1 MDAVAIIVAAGR
13 GARAV
18 DGKSPSQG
26 IKQYVEIG
34 GRSVLARSMQP
45 FISHPFVGAVQVV
58 IHADDAGLYEQA
70 IVGVASGKVRPPV
83 VGGRTRQQSVLA
95 GLRAVSSLAPRAV
108 LIHDAARPF
117 VSLQD
122 IENVRA
128 ALGSYIGAIV
138 AAPVV
143 DTLKRGAGEPQS
155 ITATV
160 SRESLWRALTPQG
173 FRFRDILQAHLQA
186 AASDRDD
193 FTDDASIAEAAGLSV
208 ALVEGSERNF
218 KITTAADFE
227 RAERMIE
234 MPAEFRTGT
243 GFDVHKFDTGDHVW
257 LCGVKVPHTARLSGH
272 SDADVAMHAL
282 TDAIYG
288 AIADGDIGAHFPPS
302 DPQWKGVASHIFLE
316 HARDRVKVRGGKL
329 VNVDVT
335 MMCEA
340 PKIGPHRDAMRARL
354 AEILEIDID
363 RVAVKATT
371 TEQLGFTGRRE
382 GIAAMASATVRL
394 G

>member
-1 MDAVAIIVAAGR
+1 MDAVAILVAAGR
-13 GARAV
+13 GSRAGDLHGV
-18 DGKSPSQG
+18 
-26 IKQYVEIG
+26 KQYAEIG
-34 GRSVLARSMQP
+34 GRSVLARAMQP
-45 FISHPFVGAVQVV
+45 FLAHPFVEAVQVV
-58 IHADDAGLYEQA
+58 IHSDDADLYDQA
-70 IVGVASGKVRPPV
+70 IDGITSGKLLASIT
-83 VGGRTRQQSVLA
+83 GGATRQQSVLA
-95 GLRAVSSLAPRAV
+95 GLRAVERLAPRVV

-117 VSLQD
+117 VALQD
-122 IENVRA
+122 MESVRA
-128 ALGSYIGAIV
+128 ALRDHIGAITAV
-138 AAPVV
+138 PVV
-143 DTLKRGAGEPQS
+143 DTLKHGAAGSQT
-155 ITATV
+155 ILGTV
-160 SRESLWRALTPQG
+160 ARENLWRAQTPQG
-173 FRFRDILQAHLQA
+173 FRYQDILQAHLQA
-186 AASDRDD
+186 AASGRDD
-193 FTDDASIAEAAGLSV
+193 FTDDASIAEAAGFSV

-218 KITTAADFE
+218 KITTPDDFK

-243 GFDVHKFDTGDHVW
+243 GFDVHKFDAGDHVW
-257 LCGVKVPHTARLSGH
+257 LCGVKVPHIATLSGH

-302 DPQWKGVASHIFLE
+302 DPQWKGAASYIFLE
-316 HARDRVKVRGGKL
+316 HARDRVKARGGKL
-329 VNVDVT
+329 INVDVT

-371 TEQLGFTGRRE
+371 TEQLGFPGRRE

>member
-1 MDAVAIIVAAGR
+1 M
-13 GARAV
+13 
-18 DGKSPSQG
+18 
-26 IKQYVEIG
+26 
-34 GRSVLARSMQP
+34 
-45 FISHPFVGAVQVV
+45 
-58 IHADDAGLYEQA
+58 
-70 IVGVASGKVRPPV
+70 
-83 VGGRTRQQSVLA
+83 
-95 GLRAVSSLAPRAV
+95 
-108 LIHDAARPF
+108 
-117 VSLQD
+117 
-122 IENVRA
+122 
-128 ALGSYIGAIV
+128 
-138 AAPVV
+138 PVV
-143 DTLKRGAGEPQS
+143 DTLKHGAAGSQT
-155 ITATV
+155 ILGTV
-160 SRESLWRALTPQG
+160 ARENLWRAQTPQG
-173 FRFRDILQAHLQA
+173 FRYQDILQAHLQA
-186 AASDRDD
+186 AASGRDD
-193 FTDDASIAEAAGLSV
+193 FTDDASIAEAAGFSV

-218 KITTAADFE
+218 KITTPDDFK

-243 GFDVHKFDTGDHVW
+243 GFDVHKFDAGDHVW
-257 LCGVKVPHTARLSGH
+257 LCGVKVPHIATLSGH

-302 DPQWKGVASHIFLE
+302 DPQWKGAASYIFLE
-316 HARDRVKVRGGKL
+316 HARDRVKARGGKL
-329 VNVDVT
+329 INVDVT

-371 TEQLGFTGRRE
+371 TEQLGFPGRRE